1 MSRTHIIIVIG
12 LLGSIGLS
20 ACATEPPAPTQVARV
35 IASPTSISIATN
47 TPTVVPTFTPTPTS
61 TPMPTPTP
69 HPLTI
74 DSMRQRS
81 YPGSDITIE
90 QELPRGATYRQYI
103 ASYLSDGLKQ
113 YGLLTI
119 PVGEKPATGWP
130 AIIFNHGFIPPATYR
145 TTERYVAYVA
155 AIANSGYVVFKPDYR
170 GHGDSEGEAS
180 GAYGSPDYVID
191 VNTRVDLAC
200 PMLIQIISAC
210 GDIPGRLHH
219 APLDGDYEHD
229 QGRCDLGWRRRT
241 ISNLFM
247 RPTATPT
254 PEGAT
259 PAPTPT
265 GPAGGRN
272 RWRTE
277 LVKIYGT
284 PGRESRILELH
295 QHNSY
300 LGEINPLEL
309 HITAKLDTSVPLA
322 ASGKRYIRKCRPP
335 TSRLS
340 CSRIGDNHN
349 AFGELQ
355 STAMQRSIQFFDKY
369 VKNIQPQGDAS
380 RDG

>member
-1 MSRTHIIIVIG
+1 MSRTNIIIVIG

-20 ACATEPPAPTQVARV
+20 ACAAEPPAPTQAARV
-35 IASPTSISIATN
+35 IASPTPISIAAN
-47 TPTVVPTFTPTPTS
+47 TPTVAPTLTPTLTPTS
-61 TPMPTPTP
+61 TPTPTPTP

-81 YPGSDITIE
+81 YPGSELTIE

-103 ASYLSDGLKQ
+103 ASYLSDGFKQ

-119 PVGEKPATGWP
+119 PVGEKPATSWP

-170 GHGDSEGEAS
+170 GHGDSEGNAS

-191 VNTRVDLAC
+191 VLNALASIEKLPEVDPNRIGMWGHSMGGYITLRSMVITNTIKAGV
-200 PMLIQIISAC
+200 IW
-210 GDIPGRLHH
+210 GGVV
-219 APLDGDYEHD
+219 APYP
-229 QGRCDLGWRRRT
+229 
-241 ISNLFM
+241 NLFM

-259 PAPTPT
+259 PEPTPT

-284 PGRESRILELH
+284 PEENPEFWNSISA
-295 QHNSY
+295 NSY
-300 LGEINPLEL
+300 LGEISGPLEL
-309 HITAKLDTSVPLA
+309 HHGEADTSVPLA
-322 ASGKRYIRKCRPP
+322 ASETLYQEMRAANEPVELFMYP
-335 TSRLS
+335 
-340 CSRIGDNHN
+340 GDNHN
-349 AFGELQ
+349 ISENFSL
-355 STAMQRSIQFFDKY
+355 AMQRSIQFFDKY
-369 VKNIQPQGDAS
+369 VKNIQPQG
-380 RDG
+380 